1 MTSSSWAAQ
10 PDIPKCGVAPRAAT
24 SIRTAELKS
33 VLPFQSR
40 WTYDL
45 EQLGGAA
52 GYP

>member
-1 MTSSSWAAQ
+1 MTSSSWATQ
-10 PDIPKCGVAPRAAT
+10 PDNTKCGVALIAAT

-45 EQLGGAA
+45 EQLGDAA
-52 GYP
+52 G